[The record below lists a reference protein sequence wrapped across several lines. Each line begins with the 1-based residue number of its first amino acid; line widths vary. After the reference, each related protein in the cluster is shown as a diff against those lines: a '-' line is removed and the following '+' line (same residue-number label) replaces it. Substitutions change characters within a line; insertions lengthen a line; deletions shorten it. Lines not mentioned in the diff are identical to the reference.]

1 MELMEENVPV
11 TVWAHALRLQEDV
24 LQRGPLADKALR
36 GLSNQECLIA
46 EELPADG
53 PYCFAARDDLDT
65 VVVVGPLPDLLRC
78 LRTCRLRA
86 PHYTKLTIPRESK
99 LEPMF
104 HPAGVVVALAA
115 DKMPVDGHPIDRWGQ
130 SFPIMDIGF
139 GNHLYCFP
147 GTPNAQK
154 IDMAIF
160 LLVLLTLLRGSPPH
174 NPLVVV
180 RDAIHRPGSSVPIGQ
195 VYEDLL
201 LEVQEDLTK
210 RRPLRLISNEERSL
224 INPNVAYG
232 SYKEVDL
239 DRLADALSD
248 REGLCDLLTQIIGAD
263 WEVDKPYL
271 PDFLTSPG
279 IYG

>member
-1 MELMEENVPV
+1 MGETVPV
-11 TVWAHALRLQEDV
+11 TVLEHALRLQDDV
-24 LQRGPLADKALR
+24 LQRGALADMALR
-36 GLSNQECLIA
+36 GLSNQECLVA
-46 EELPADG
+46 EELPDDG
-53 PYCFAARDDLDT
+53 RHRFAARDDLDT
-65 VVVVGPLPDLLRC
+65 IVVVGPLPDLLRC
-78 LRTCRLRA
+78 LRTARLRA
-86 PHYTKLTIPRESK
+86 PHYTKTTIPRDSK

-104 HPAGVVVALAA
+104 HPGGVFVLLAA
-115 DKMPVDGHPIDRWGQ
+115 DKLPVDGHPIDRWGQ

-147 GTPNAQK
+147 GTPNAPK

-160 LLVLLTLLRGSPPH
+160 LLVLLTLLRGSPPQD
-174 NPLVVV
+174 PLVVV

-210 RRPLRLISNEERSL
+210 RRPLRLISKDEQSL
-224 INPNVAYG
+224 LNPNVAYG

-248 REGLCDLLTQIIGAD
+248 REGLREILTRTIGAN
-263 WEVDKPYL
+263 WEVEKPYL

-279 IYG
+279 IHG